1 MKRHGSLWGLL
12 PQPVQEK
19 ITTWQTWSAP
29 MRMSTRICWLIPNP
43 GMCGACSE
51 GRRFRPKKNW
61 LVSIGELSERR
72 MGTNMIKVMHIVT
85 ALGAAGAENMLCRIA
100 GGMDRARFENEV
112 VSLTGILD
120 LAEKMRSIGVRV
132 RTLGL
137 KKAIPNPLLVMRL
150 AQWIRES
157 KPDVIHTW
165 MYHANLI
172 GSLAA
177 RLAGNVPV
185 VWAIH
190 HNAYDPRVD
199 KRRTMLVNRACAL
212 LSQKYTARIVFC
224 SEASLRTHKK
234 LNYAAEKLE
243 VIPNG
248 FDLEQVK
255 PDPAARE
262 SLRAELGL
270 PLDAIVIGYA
280 ARFHPHKDH
289 RNFIQAAERLHKLMP
304 QVHFLLFGMGITWEN
319 ARLASWIDSAG
330 IRERCHL
337 LGLRQDISRLFSGM
351 DIATTASRSEAFPI
365 VVGEAMAC
373 GTPCVVTDGGA
384 SALIVEN
391 TGSVVPPEDPHL
403 LAEAWRAL
411 IDAGPAVRRRLG
423 IAARDRVQRHFALP
437 AIVESYQSIYAQVAA
452 RPQQEVPSAGLS
464 QFAR

>member
-1 MKRHGSLWGLL
+1 
-12 PQPVQEK
+12 
-19 ITTWQTWSAP
+19 
-29 MRMSTRICWLIPNP
+29 
-43 GMCGACSE
+43 
-51 GRRFRPKKNW
+51 
-61 LVSIGELSERR
+61 
-72 MGTNMIKVMHIVT
+72 MIKVMHIIT
-85 ALGAAGAENMLCRIA
+85 TLGPAGAENMLCRIA
-100 GGMDRARFENEV
+100 AGMDRTRFENEI
-112 VSLTGILD
+112 VSVTGIMD
-120 LAEKMRSIGVRV
+120 LAEKMHSIGVCV
-132 RTLGL
+132 RSLGM
-137 KKAIPNPLLVMRL
+137 KKAVPNPLLVMRL
-150 AQWIRES
+150 AEWIRES

-190 HNAYDPRVD
+190 HNAHDPRVD

-212 LSQKYTARIVFC
+212 LSRNCAARIVFC

-234 LNYAAEKLE
+234 LNYAADKMQ

-248 FDLEQVK
+248 FDLDQVK
-255 PDPAARE
+255 PDPTARE
-262 SLRAELGL
+262 SLRRELGI
-270 PLDAIVIGYA
+270 PTDAIVIGFA

-289 RNFIQAAERLHKLMP
+289 RNFFQAAERLHKLMP
-304 QVHFLLFGMGITWEN
+304 DVHFLLFGMGITWEN
-319 ARLASWIDSAG
+319 EQLAAWIRSAG

-337 LGLRQDISRLFSGM
+337 LGLREDISRLFSGL

-373 GTPCVVTDGGA
+373 GTPCVVTDVGD

-391 TGSVVPPEDPHL
+391 TGSVVAPEDPHA

-423 IAARDRVQRHFALP
+423 IAARDRVERHFALP
-437 AIVESYQSIYAQVAA
+437 AVVESYQKIYAQVAA
-452 RPQQEVPSAGLS
+452 RPQQVAPSAGIS

>member
-1 MKRHGSLWGLL
+1 MRPSLFIRNGG
-12 PQPVQEK
+12 
-19 ITTWQTWSAP
+19 
-29 MRMSTRICWLIPNP
+29 TRR
-43 GMCGACSE
+43 ACSG
-51 GRRFRPKKNW
+51 GRRFRPKKDW
-61 LVSIGELSERR
+61 GAATTELSERR
-72 MGTNMIKVMHIVT
+72 MKTNMIRVMHIIT
-85 ALGAAGAENMLCRIA
+85 TLGPAGAENMLCRIA
-100 GGMDRARFENEV
+100 AGMDGTRFENEI

-120 LAEKMRSIGVRV
+120 LAERMDSIGVRV
-132 RTLGL
+132 RTLGM
-137 KKAIPNPLLVMRL
+137 KKAIPNPLLVWRL
-150 AQWIRES
+150 ARWIRES

-172 GSLAA
+172 GALAA

-212 LSQKYTARIVFC
+212 LSRKFAARIVFC

-234 LNYAAEKLE
+234 LSYAAEKLE

-248 FDLEQVK
+248 FDVQQVK
-255 PDPAARE
+255 PDPTARE
-262 SLRAELGL
+262 SLRRELGI
-270 PLDAIVIGYA
+270 PADALVIGIG
-280 ARFHPHKDH
+280 ARFHPHKDQ
-289 RNFIQAAERLHKLMP
+289 RNFIPAAARLHKLMP
-304 QVHFLLFGMGITWEN
+304 EVHFLLFGMGITWEN
-319 ARLASWIDSAG
+319 AQLAGWIHSAG

-373 GTPCVVTDGGA
+373 GPPCVVTDVGD
-384 SALIVEN
+384 SSLIVEN
-391 TGSVVPPEDPHL
+391 TGMVVAPEDPHA
-403 LAEAWRAL
+403 LAEAWRVL
-411 IDAGPAVRRRLG
+411 IGAGPAVRRRLG

-437 AIVESYQSIYAQVAA
+437 AIAERYQKIYAQFAA
-452 RPQQEVPSAGLS
+452 RAQQDVPSAGLS